1 MSATNTNALQA
12 AQEKM
17 NKTHTANT
25 AVAAQGQPKNFSQL
39 LTAMKSQIEMALPK
53 HMNAERIM
61 RIALTAYNSNPKLA
75 QCEVMSI
82 LGALMTSAQL
92 GLEPNTPLGQAYIIP
107 YNGKAQFQLG
117 YKGVLDLCYRTGSF
131 KRISAHEV
139 YKNDSFEYEYGLNQ
153 ILRHKPA
160 DMPEGEATKYYAVYE
175 LKDGGTGM
183 VVASREKI
191 IAHAKK
197 YSKSFGNG
205 PWVSDFDEMAKKTLI
220 LEVLK
225 YAPKSIEISKAL
237 VDDGA
242 VRSEIKSDM
251 SEVASEMVI
260 DMVTGEVKG

>member
-1 MSATNTNALQA
+1 MSATNTQAIQA

-17 NKTHTANT
+17 T
-25 AVAAQGQPKNFSQL
+25 AVSKPATSNTTKTFAQL

-53 HMNAERIM
+53 HISADRIM

-75 QCEVMSI
+75 QCEAMSI

-107 YNGKAQFQLG
+107 YSGKAQFQIG
-117 YKGVLDLCYRTGSF
+117 YKGILELCYRTKEF

-139 YKNDSFEYEYGLNQ
+139 YKNDSFEFEYGLNQ
-153 ILRHKPA
+153 VLRHKPA
-160 DMPEGEATKYYAVYE
+160 DMPEGEAVRYYAIYE

-197 YSKSFGNG
+197 YSKSFGSG
-205 PWVSDFDEMAKKTLI
+205 PWQSDFDEMAKKTLI

-225 YAPKSIEISKAL
+225 YAPKSIELSKVM
-237 VDDGA
+237 VDDCS
-242 VRSEIKSDM
+242 VRSEIGCDM
-251 SEVASEMVI
+251 SEIASEMII
-260 DMVTGEVKG
+260 DTETGEVR